1 MAKQR
6 YAIESTAR
14 PQRPAADPPPK
25 NHCETVELWTTES
38 QKNTRQNAPNK
49 LHLRAKRRQNA
60 PVETRLTRDVST
72 HRAPA
77 H

>member
-6 YAIESTAR
+6 YAIESAAR
-14 PQRPAADPPPK
+14 PQRPAADPTPQK
-25 NHCETVELWTTES
+25 TTVRLWTTES

-60 PVETRLTRDVST
+60 PVETRLTRDVSM